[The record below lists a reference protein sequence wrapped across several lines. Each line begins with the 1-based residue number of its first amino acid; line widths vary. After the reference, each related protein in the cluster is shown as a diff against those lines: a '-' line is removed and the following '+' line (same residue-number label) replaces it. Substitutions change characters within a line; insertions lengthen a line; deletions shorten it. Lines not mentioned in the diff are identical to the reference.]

1 MVYAWQDDAD
11 IATSFQMKFTSEVVH
26 FKSDKWASLPML
38 FQRASNSIGE
48 DVKLHNLMSESQ
60 LSIIVYFVT
69 N

>member
-1 MVYAWQDDAD
+1 
-11 IATSFQMKFTSEVVH
+11 
-26 FKSDKWASLPML
+26 ML